1 MNPPRRAYL
10 EETFVSQPKVVLI
23 RFLVDLGI
31 RLFQMFELKKV
42 LQPQLIVFPQIIRLS
57 NQILVR
63 GIAASFFLCAS
74 STPSLPT
81 NARSM
86 ASSNLAWD
94 VGTLY
99 LLGISSKE
107 IHPKAIQV
115 VKAVMEQ
122 LDILHAQKRLV
133 DHRSYA

>member
-1 MNPPRRAYL
+1 
-10 EETFVSQPKVVLI
+10 
-23 RFLVDLGI
+23 
-31 RLFQMFELKKV
+31 MFELKKV

-74 STPSLPT
+74 STTSLPT

-107 IHPKAIQV
+107 IDPKAIQV